1 MGYWGEKAP
10 NALIYYLPNQIGS
23 EFLNLGLERDIDV
36 LVQGRKSSKY
46 LLNRLVP
53 ALRPHCRVKVLDSYV
68 EDLVGLFNRSRVYLY
83 DSAEYWAVNGLTEGF
98 GLPPLEALACGCTV
112 FSSVNS
118 ALADYL
124 DSVSI
129 VKKSGLFQSIR
140 SGTYS

>member
-1 MGYWGEKAP
+1 GFDLPKLVTRLRSHNIIYHAHSTGYGFRLPPGIPIITVSRNTMGYWGEKAP

-83 DSAEYWAVNGLTEGF
+83 DSAEYWAVNGLTE
-98 GLPPLEALACGCTV
+98 
-112 FSSVNS
+112 
-118 ALADYL
+118 
-124 DSVSI
+124 
-129 VKKSGLFQSIR
+129 
-140 SGTYS
+140 